1 MVRGLVRTRAT
12 AAAVMMCALSA
23 LVGCSKD
30 EVGVAGA
37 IGPEVVVSRPLQQ
50 TVRDFDEFTG
60 RFAAVDAV
68 QVQARVDGYL
78 DQVHFNDGA
87 LEKRDQLLFTIDPRP
102 FQARVEQQR
111 AAQAQARSD
120 LALARAD
127 AGRASRLLAT
137 KMISVDEND
146 RRQAALQAAEAQVE
160 AASALLRQAELE
172 LGFTAVKAPVSG
184 RISRRQVTP
193 GNLVDSDTVLTSIVS
208 LDPIYLYFTVSEA
221 DALKYQR
228 QGLLAAAAP
237 APVSLRLNDEKA
249 FDHQGSLDF
258 VDNQLDQQTGTL
270 QLRAVF
276 GNPVGLFK
284 TGAFARV
291 RFANGPEYAA
301 LLVPES
307 ALGSDQGHKFA
318 LVVDAENKVQYRPVQ
333 AGAVHG
339 ALRVVKEGLQPTDRI
354 IVSGL
359 QRVRPGMV
367 VAPREQNA
375 AVPGAAAPEA

>member
-1 MVRGLVRTRAT
+1 MVRGLVRTRAM

-30 EVGVAGA
+30 EAGA
-37 IGPEVVVSRPLQQ
+37 AGVMGPEVMVSRPLQQ

-68 QVQARVDGYL
+68 QVQARVNGYL
-78 DQVHFNDGA
+78 DQVHFEDGA
-87 LEKRDQLLFTIDPRP
+87 LVKRDQLLFTIDPRP

-127 AGRASRLLAT
+127 AGRATRLLAT

-172 LGFTAVKAPVSG
+172 LGFTAVKAPVAG

-228 QGLLAAAAP
+228 NGLLGSAAAP
-237 APVSLRLNDEKA
+237 VALRLNDETA
-249 FDHQGSLDF
+249 FDHAGQLDF
-258 VDNQLDQQTGTL
+258 IDNQLDQQTGTL

-276 GNPVGLFK
+276 ANPTGLFK

-291 RFANGPEYAA
+291 RFASGPEYAA

-333 AGAVHG
+333 PGAVHG
-339 ALRVVKEGLQPTDRI
+339 DLRVVKTGLQPADRI
-354 IVSGL
+354 IVNGL

-367 VAPREQNA
+367 VTPRDQ
-375 AVPGAAAPEA
+375 AAANPQATAKSEG